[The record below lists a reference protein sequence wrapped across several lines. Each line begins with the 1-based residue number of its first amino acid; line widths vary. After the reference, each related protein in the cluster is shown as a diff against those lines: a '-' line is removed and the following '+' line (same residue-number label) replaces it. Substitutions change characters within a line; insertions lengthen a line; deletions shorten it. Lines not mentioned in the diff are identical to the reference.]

1 MSTIPKEILS
11 KVRQIEIQ
19 TRRLVNDL
27 LAGEYHST
35 FKGMGMEF
43 SEVREYVPGDDIRT
57 IDWNVTARMNKPFVK
72 QFVEERELTVILLVD
87 ISASGQYSSQQQ
99 TKNEIAAELSALLA
113 LSAIRNNDKVG
124 LILFTDRIE
133 KFISPKKGK
142 SHVLRVIREVLS
154 FNPEGR
160 ETKLEVGL
168 DFLNKAVRRKAVV
181 FLISDFIS
189 EGYEKLMRVV
199 ARRHDLISINIS
211 DQRESELP
219 DLGLLNLCDAE
230 TGEELLVDT
239 ADSRVRKALNILHSR
254 EFRSRDDFF
263 KNCGIDRIQIRTDES
278 YSRPLI
284 NFFRSRDSW
293 KQ

>member
-1 MSTIPKEILS
+1 MAAIPKEILK

-43 SEVREYVPGDDIRT
+43 SEVREYVPGDDIRS

-87 ISASGQYSSQQQ
+87 ISASGQYSSQRQ

-113 LSAIRNNDKVG
+113 LSAIHNNDKVG

-133 KFISPKKGK
+133 KFIAPKKGK
-142 SHVLRVIREVLS
+142 THVLRVIREVLS
-154 FNPEGR
+154 FDPEGR
-160 ETKLEVGL
+160 ETKLDVGL
-168 DFLNKAVRRKAVV
+168 DYLNKAVRRKAVV
-181 FLISDFIS
+181 FLISDFIN

-199 ARRHDLISINIS
+199 ARRHDLICINLM

-219 DLGLLNLCDAE
+219 NLGLLNLLDAE
-230 TGEELLVDT
+230 TGDELLVDT
-239 ADSRVRKALNILHSR
+239 ADSKVRQALSILAARESR
-254 EFRSRDDFF
+254 AREDFF
-263 KNCGIDRIQIRTDES
+263 KNCGIDRVQIRTDQS
-278 YSRPLI
+278 YAQPII
-284 NFFRSRDSW
+284 NFFRSRD
-293 KQ
+293 

>member
-1 MSTIPKEILS
+1 MTAIPKEILK

-87 ISASGQYSSQQQ
+87 ISASGQYSSQRQ

-124 LILFTDRIE
+124 LILFTDRVE
-133 KFISPKKGK
+133 KFIAPKKGK
-142 SHVLRVIREVLS
+142 THVLRVIREVLS
-154 FNPEGR
+154 FNPEGK

-168 DFLNKAVRRKAVV
+168 DYLNKAVRRKAVV
-181 FLISDFIS
+181 FLISDFIN

-199 ARRHDLISINIS
+199 ARRHDLICINLM
-211 DQRESELP
+211 DRRESELP
-219 DLGLLNLCDAE
+219 NLGLLNLRDAE

-239 ADSRVRKALNILHSR
+239 ADSKVRQALGILAAR
-254 EFRSRDDFF
+254 ESSAREDFS
-263 KNCGIDRIQIRTDES
+263 KTVVLTG
-278 YSRPLI
+278 
-284 NFFRSRDSW
+284 
-293 KQ
+293 